1 MVGVVI
7 MQLTNSARNIHAV
20 LCLPH
25 TSCDDWCR
33 GLNIVVSG
41 AETVLSLVIRPL
53 CAVKTFTNDTEGRKL
68 LSMMAGQELW

>member
-1 MVGVVI
+1 MLLSV
-7 MQLTNSARNIHAV
+7 AV
-20 LCLPH
+20 CQFITIYYNKLIL
-25 TSCDDWCR
+25 SR

-68 LSMMAGQELW
+68 LSMKAGQELW